1 MYRCDAVGVQL
12 AALVDRDVFARD
24 ETLICEVKPDLIRHV
39 LCGIVVERPA
49 ATLTMNKV
57 TMVVLLIRPQSCDPA
72 CLAMLPPE
80 RRIDPVV
87 LVERRNDDI
96 GDAGVAFGVPRFSRQ
111 LNANLP
117 KLCRKG
123 CIQDRFGRCVLH
135 VGIASLFY
143 RLEANAAAIISVR
156 LRLPPQG
163 RWLLPVS
170 SGS

>member
-1 MYRCDAVGVQL
+1 
-12 AALVDRDVFARD
+12 
-24 ETLICEVKPDLIRHV
+24 
-39 LCGIVVERPA
+39 
-49 ATLTMNKV
+49 MNKA

-96 GDAGVAFGVPRFSRQ
+96 GDACVAFGVPRFSRQ

-123 CIQDRFGRCVLH
+123 GIQDRFGRCVLH
-135 VGIASLFY
+135 VVSLLVY
-143 RLEANAAAIISVR
+143 RLAANAAAAIISVR
-156 LRLPPQG
+156 LRLPPLE
-163 RWLLPVS
+163 RWLLPVF
-170 SGS
+170 SGY